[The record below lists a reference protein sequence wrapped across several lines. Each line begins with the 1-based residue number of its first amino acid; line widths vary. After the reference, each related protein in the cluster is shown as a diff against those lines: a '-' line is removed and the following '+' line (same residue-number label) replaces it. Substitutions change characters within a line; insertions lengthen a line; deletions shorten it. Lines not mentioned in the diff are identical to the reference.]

1 MLLLCV
7 LTLASGAA
15 HHCLV
20 SDEDLKGAAAAAGGA
35 CLALDR
41 GGDTLARVISGD
53 TWDLAVVTSKDG
65 KAVRLEGGK
74 VGSPVSSGSSSVIYR
89 LTLTGAG
96 QAAVGAAVSQLVQA
110 AALLPAG
117 ALSGLLGGEAPLLEA
132 SASSSATSDHVVG

>member
-7 LTLASGAA
+7 LTLASGTAY
-15 HHCLV
+15 HCLV
-20 SDEDLKGAAAAAGGA
+20 SGEDLKGAASAAGGA
-35 CLALDR
+35 CLTLDR

-53 TWDLAVVTSKDG
+53 TWDLAVVTAKDG

-89 LTLTGAG
+89 LTIVGAG
-96 QAAVGAAVSQLVQA
+96 QAAVGAAVSQFLQA

-117 ALSGLLGGEAPLLEA
+117 ALSGLLGGEAPLLGVP
-132 SASSSATSDHVVG
+132 ASSSATSDHVVG